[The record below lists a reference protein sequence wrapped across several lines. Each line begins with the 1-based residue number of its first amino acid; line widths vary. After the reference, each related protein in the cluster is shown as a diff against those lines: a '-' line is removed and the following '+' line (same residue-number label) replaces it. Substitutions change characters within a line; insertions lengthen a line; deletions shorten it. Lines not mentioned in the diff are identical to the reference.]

1 MITRIEA
8 AGICTLASLAV
19 ALALMLSLIGC
30 ATGPLGS
37 RGVDYVPGFGG
48 ESVNAL

>member
-8 AGICTLASLAV
+8 TGICKLASLAV
-19 ALALMLSLIGC
+19 ALVLMLSLIGC
-30 ATGPLGS
+30 ATGRLGS
-37 RGVDYVPGFGG
+37 HGVDYIPAFGP